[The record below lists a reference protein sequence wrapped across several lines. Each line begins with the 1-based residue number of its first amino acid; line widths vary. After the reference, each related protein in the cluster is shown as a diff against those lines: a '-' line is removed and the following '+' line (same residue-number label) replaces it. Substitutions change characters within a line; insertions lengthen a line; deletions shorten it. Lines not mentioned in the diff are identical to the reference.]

1 MPEPFHLTAGQ
12 LIGLD
17 LFRGMTEGDAAAL
30 AGQAVYQRLDVGEY
44 FFMQGD
50 TPDRL
55 WVLCEGA
62 VRLSQLQE
70 DGQQVVL
77 RVIRPV
83 NLFGAV
89 ALAQAGAYPVSAQ
102 AIEPACAAWWKARDL
117 MEMVGRSPQL
127 AMNAMRFMAQRAQ
140 EFQDRY
146 REMATERVERR
157 VARTL
162 LRLAAQTGKKTPEGV
177 LIDFPLSRQDLAEMT
192 GTTLYTVSR
201 ILSQWQTQGL
211 ISSGRERVVVVYP
224 HGLVRIAEDLPPR

>member
-1 MPEPFHLTAGQ
+1 MPDPKRLAADQ
-12 LIGLD
+12 LIALD
-17 LFRGMTEGDAAAL
+17 LFRGMAEAEAAVL
-30 AGQAVYQRLDVGEY
+30 AGQAAYQRLETGEY

-50 TPDRL
+50 APDKL
-55 WVLCEGA
+55 WVLSEGA

-83 NLFGAV
+83 NVFGAV

-102 AIEPACAAWWKARDL
+102 ALEPACAAWWKARDL

-127 AMNAMRFMAQRAQ
+127 AMNAMGFMAQRAQ

-157 VARTL
+157 VARAL
-162 LRLAAQTGKKTPEGV
+162 LRLAAQTGKKVPQGV

-201 ILSQWQTQGL
+201 ILSQWQAQGL
-211 ISSGRERVVVVYP
+211 ISTGRERVVVVYP

>member
-1 MPEPFHLTAGQ
+1 MPEPFHLTAGKI
-12 LIGLD
+12 IGLD

-30 AGQAVYQRLDVGEY
+30 AGQAAYQRLSEGEY

-50 TPDRL
+50 DPDKL

-89 ALAQAGAYPVSAQ
+89 ALAQSGAYPVSAQ
-102 AIEPACAAWWKARDL
+102 AMEPACAAWWKARDL

>member
-1 MPEPFHLTAGQ
+1 MPEPFHLTAGKI
-12 LIGLD
+12 IGLD

-30 AGQAVYQRLDVGEY
+30 AGQAAYQRLSEGEY

-50 TPDRL
+50 APDRL